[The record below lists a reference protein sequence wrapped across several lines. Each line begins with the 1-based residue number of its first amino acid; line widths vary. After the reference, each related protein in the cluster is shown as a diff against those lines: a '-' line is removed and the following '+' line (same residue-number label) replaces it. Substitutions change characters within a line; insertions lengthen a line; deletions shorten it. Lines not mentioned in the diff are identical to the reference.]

1 MESDQTRDERDRNT
15 EKERIEEVFFQIDSE
30 FSNIGKSYRW
40 SIGSELD
47 DENGESEIALYNM
60 IKFPNQCHL
69 FLRIDLGFLLEHPES
84 ISSNRIE

>member
-30 FSNIGKSYRW
+30 LPDIGKSYRR

-47 DENGESEIALYNM
+47 DEDGEGKISLDNM
-60 IKFPNQCHL
+60 VKLPDQGRFFWC
-69 FLRIDLGFLLEHPES
+69 IDLSFLLEHPES